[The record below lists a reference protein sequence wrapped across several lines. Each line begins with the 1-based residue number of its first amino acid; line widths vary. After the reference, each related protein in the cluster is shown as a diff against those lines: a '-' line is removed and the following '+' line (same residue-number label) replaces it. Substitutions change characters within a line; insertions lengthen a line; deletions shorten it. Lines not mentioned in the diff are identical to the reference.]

1 MNTNPGGES
10 GGGGAAKDS
19 YAEWLRVGTYTLSIA
34 TIAAEIAA
42 IAWHDDNDGA
52 LSTTRKADERAART
66 LKEAVDHLA
75 ASPLLA
81 ENQRLRELLREVTE
95 AFTVRYPSAEQ
106 GQAAQT
112 AWVMR
117 QSKAVESARAA
128 LSKDQA

>member
-1 MNTNPGGES
+1 MNTNPSGGES
-10 GGGGAAKDS
+10 GGGGVPS
-19 YAEWLRVGTYTLSIA
+19 RQELYL
-34 TIAAEIAA
+34 AA
-42 IAWHDDNDGA
+42 IDCGHSISDAIIVLHCDEKQAGHNA
-52 LSTTRKADERAART
+52 LAQLGDRLDACATQ
-66 LKEAVDHLA
+66 
-75 ASPLLA
+75 LLA